1 MPSTILRRITVAL
14 ACCIGATGAH
24 ALTSDADCL
33 MNWAESIAPSVLS
46 PANQPTQTWVSNAN
60 ANASIHYSFRAYPD
74 TGVFLGIG
82 EGQVVG
88 IGGVLGEQLQTLGT
102 AASFLPTARAANC
115 GASVD
120 ADVASATPVCLQMV
134 IPAYF
139 YATKAA
145 WTTLIQNTTPSIVI
159 ANVSNGPGTVVDKQ
173 FATVIQAAR
182 AAGHRV
188 KGYVYTGYGTRN
200 STKVLSE
207 IAAWSNLYGVN
218 DFFLDEVSALNSD
231 LPYYRSLVQTA
242 YATNSEWRFMLNPGT
257 APDPAYFSIL
267 PKEANVEIV
276 VYEAN
281 WSNYTATSLP
291 AWLDTYASQSWIMAL
306 KATESQMEEAVAIA
320 RERKFAGFFATDVST
335 FTVGLPSYWAHEL
348 ELASCR

>member
-1 MPSTILRRITVAL
+1 VAL
-14 ACCIGATGAH
+14 ACCIGVTGAH

-46 PANQPTQTWVSNAN
+46 PANQPTQVLDSV
-60 ANASIHYSFRAYPD
+60 YSFRAYPD

-82 EGQVVG
+82 NGLVLG
-88 IGGVLGEQLQTLGT
+88 IGGVLGEELQTLGT
-102 AASFLPTARAANC
+102 SASFLPTARAANC
-115 GASVD
+115 GASGD
-120 ADVASATPVCLQMV
+120 SGASAAADPVCLQMV

-139 YATKAA
+139 YASKSA

-242 YATNSEWRFMLNPGT
+242 YATNSEWRFMLNPGA

-335 FTVGLPSYWAHEL
+335 FTVGLPSYWAHES